1 MYLFD
6 GNIYSVVEYE
16 NQISFYLNNVR
27 SDSLLLHL
35 PKPLFD
41 ENYDVILK
49 SNTGQK
55 SFAQYTI
62 VKSETYYSILD
73 IKLSQD
79 IIKVDLKLNL
89 QNKNV
94 DNILVRIPDEEDLDI
109 IDSFV
114 GVLAKVFGF

>member
-49 SNTGQK
+49 SNTGQE
-55 SFAQYTI
+55 SFARYTI

-79 IIKVDLKLNL
+79 IIKVDLKLNP
-89 QNKNV
+89 QNKDV
-94 DNILVRIPDEEDLDI
+94 DNILIRIPDEEDLDI